1 MVRPFVAEEPL
12 EYKKTPLPF
21 CFIFDI
27 LRPAFLFFNIR
38 WETHMHP
45 MLNIAIR
52 AARKAGN
59 HIAKSLENTDNIET
73 SQKGFNDFVSNVD
86 TEAEA
91 IIIDI
96 IKSSY
101 PEHSIIA
108 EESGSIEGK
117 DSDVQWVIDPLDG
130 TTNFIKG
137 LPHFAVS
144 IAVRI
149 KGKTEVAC
157 VYDPMLNELFTAQ
170 RGSGAQLNNSRL
182 RVKQLKDLQGA
193 VLATGFP
200 FKQKQHSESFMKIV
214 SALFVDCA
222 DFRRTGSAAL
232 DLCYLASGRVDGYFE
247 LGLKPWDMA
256 AGELIAREAGAI
268 LTDFAGG
275 TEYMKSGNIV
285 GASARAVKN
294 ILKHIRENGNEALLK

>member
-1 MVRPFVAEEPL
+1 
-12 EYKKTPLPF
+12 
-21 CFIFDI
+21 
-27 LRPAFLFFNIR
+27 
-38 WETHMHP
+38 MHP

-59 HIAKSLENTDNIET
+59 HIANSLENADKIEST
-73 SQKGFNDFVSNVD
+73 QKGMHDFVTNVD
-86 TEAEA
+86 KEAEA
-91 IIIDI
+91 IIIET
-96 IKSSY
+96 IKGSY
-101 PEHSIIA
+101 PDHSIIA
-108 EESGSIEGK
+108 EEGGHVEGK
-117 DSDVQWVIDPLDG
+117 DSDVQWIIDPLDG
-130 TTNFIKG
+130 TTNFLKG
-137 LPHFAVS
+137 LPHFSVS

-170 RGSGAQLNNSRL
+170 RGSGAQLNNARI
-182 RVKQLKDLQGA
+182 RIKPAKDIQGA

-200 FKQKQHSESFMKIV
+200 FKQKQHSESFMKIL
-214 SALFVDCA
+214 SALFVECA

-268 LTDFAGG
+268 LTDFSGG
-275 TEYMKSGNIV
+275 TDYLKSGNIV
-285 GASARAVKN
+285 GASAKAVKR
-294 ILKHIRENGNEALLK
+294 ILKHIRENGNDAILK

>member
-1 MVRPFVAEEPL
+1 
-12 EYKKTPLPF
+12 
-21 CFIFDI
+21 
-27 LRPAFLFFNIR
+27 
-38 WETHMHP
+38 MHP

-59 HIAKSLENTDNIET
+59 HIAKSLENSEKIEST
-73 SQKGFNDFVSNVD
+73 QKGSNDFVTNVD
-86 TEAEA
+86 KEAEA
-91 IIIDI
+91 MIIATIQ
-96 IKSSY
+96 SSY
-101 PEHSIIA
+101 PEHCIVA
-108 EESGSIEGK
+108 EESGLIEGK
-117 DSDVQWVIDPLDG
+117 DKDVQWIIDPLDG
-130 TTNFIKG
+130 TTNFMKG

-144 IAVRI
+144 IAVRF

-170 RGSGAQLNNSRL
+170 RGSGAQLNNARI
-182 RVKQLKDLQGA
+182 RVKQLKDLQGT

-200 FKQKQHSESFMKIV
+200 FKQKQHSESYMKIV
-214 SALFVDCA
+214 SSLFVDCA

-232 DLCYLASGRVDGYFE
+232 DLCYLAANRVDGYFE

-275 TEYMKSGNIV
+275 TDYMKSGNIV
-285 GASARAVKN
+285 ASSARGVKS
-294 ILKHIRENGNEALLK
+294 ILKHIRENGNEAILK

>member
-1 MVRPFVAEEPL
+1 
-12 EYKKTPLPF
+12 
-21 CFIFDI
+21 
-27 LRPAFLFFNIR
+27 
-38 WETHMHP
+38 MHP

-59 HIAKSLENTDNIET
+59 HIAKSLENSDKIE
-73 SQKGFNDFVSNVD
+73 SAQKGTHDFVTNID
-86 TEAEA
+86 KEAES
-91 IIIDI
+91 IIIDT
-96 IKSSY
+96 IKNSY
-101 PEHSIIA
+101 PEHSIVA
-108 EESGSIEGK
+108 EENGLIEGK
-117 DSDVQWVIDPLDG
+117 DNDVQWIIDPLDG
-130 TTNFIKG
+130 TTNFLKG
-137 LPHFAVS
+137 FPHFSVS

-170 RGSGAQLNNSRL
+170 RGAGAQLNNARI
-182 RVKQLKDLQGA
+182 RVNQLKDLQGT

-200 FKQKQHSESFMKIV
+200 FKQKQHSESFMKIMT
-214 SALFVDCA
+214 SLFTECA

-268 LTDFAGG
+268 LTDFSGG

-285 GASARAVKN
+285 GSSARGVKSM
-294 ILKHIRENGNEALLK
+294 LKHIRENGNEALLK